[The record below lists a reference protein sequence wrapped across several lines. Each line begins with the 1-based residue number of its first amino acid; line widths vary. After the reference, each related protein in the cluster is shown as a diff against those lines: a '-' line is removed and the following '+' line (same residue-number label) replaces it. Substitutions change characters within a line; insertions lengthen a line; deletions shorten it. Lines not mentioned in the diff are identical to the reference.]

1 MHLDSAREASEIRD
15 YINQQIKMLDKDVKV
30 KLVEIGYQVDQ
41 CGLVKAF
48 FGLSKDS
55 VPDGSWTM
63 SLADNILIRS
73 HWPDLCESID
83 YEELTEKIGE
93 IIKSVLSEIRDSG
106 GFDKMAKYPDCQLG
120 IEEINGV
127 YSWPNY
133 DDRGKENG
141 V

>member
-1 MHLDSAREASEIRD
+1 MHLDLVRETNEIRD
-15 YINQQIKMLDKDVKV
+15 YISQQINTLDKNVKV
-30 KLVEIGYQVDQ
+30 KLVEIGFQVDQ
-41 CGLVKAF
+41 CGLVKVF
-48 FGLSKDS
+48 FGHNRDS

-63 SLADNILIRS
+63 SLEDNILIRS

-93 IIKSVLSEIRDSG
+93 IIKSVLLEIRDSG
-106 GFDKMAKYPDCQLG
+106 GFNEMAKYSDCQLG

-127 YSWPNY
+127 YSWPY
-133 DDRGKENG
+133 FGDRGKENS